1 MGLILIFLCLGFI
14 GIFIM
19 KKTTDSY
26 NDLDMIGFICSITGF
41 IIALALSIAVI
52 IGYIK
57 APTRKIVLN
66 EQYNQINYEFDQ
78 CVQEGV
84 TDELNKVIVAQDIS
98 KWNSDFK
105 KYEYWRNN
113 FWTNLLYPDVYVGL
127 GMFEYPIGYRE

>member
-1 MGLILIFLCLGFI
+1 MGLILIFICLGII

-19 KKTTDSY
+19 NKTEPY
-26 NDLDMIGFICSITGF
+26 GNLNMIGFICSITNF

-52 IGYIK
+52 IGQLK

-78 CVQEGV
+78 CGV

-105 KYEYWRNN
+105 QYEYWRNN
-113 FWTNLLYPDVYVGL
+113 FWTNLLYPDIYVGL
-127 GMFEYPIGYRE
+127 GIFEYH

>member
-1 MGLILIFLCLGFI
+1 MGLILIFLCIGII

-19 KKTTDSY
+19 IKTVPYD
-26 NDLDMIGFICSITGF
+26 NLNMIGFICSITNF

-52 IGYIK
+52 IGQIK
-57 APTRKIVLN
+57 APTRKIILN

-78 CVQEGV
+78 CGI

-105 KYEYWRNN
+105 QYEYWRNN

-127 GMFEYPIGYRE
+127 GMFEYPIGFSE